1 MKVSL
6 ERIQMNELG
15 TTKTTIMQLSDKGI
29 ELIKTFEGFSAIP
42 YNDVVGRPTIGFGHL
57 ILPGEVFGSIGS
69 MEATSLLRKDCSKAV
84 SCVNNNV
91 KVQLNQN
98 QFDALVSFTYNLGCG
113 NFKSS
118 TLLKYVNLG
127 NFQAAAAEFHKWN
140 HAGGKVVDGLTKRRN
155 KEAQLFLKEV

>member
-1 MKVSL
+1 
-6 ERIQMNELG
+6 MNKLG

-69 MEATSLLRKDCSKAV
+69 MEATALLRKDCSKAV

-113 NFKSS
+113 NFMAS